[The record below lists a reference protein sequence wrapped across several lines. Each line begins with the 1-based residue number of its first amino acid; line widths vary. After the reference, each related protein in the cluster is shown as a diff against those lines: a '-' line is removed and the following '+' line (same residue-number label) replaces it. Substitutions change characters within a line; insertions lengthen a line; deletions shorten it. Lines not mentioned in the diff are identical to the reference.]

1 MSPDR
6 LLEAARRRLSWQRA
20 LRAGETAAVWALAG
34 ALAGQLG
41 TLVFPYSLP
50 WGWALVAAA
59 GGAAAVTLL
68 VRFVRPATRL
78 EAACWLDRRC
88 ALLDRLA
95 TYVAVREGNPRST
108 LLNHF
113 LEDVHRAAQRVRVG
127 QAVPIR
133 PVRWRAALALVAC
146 VAVWDLVLSG
156 ATLPNTPARRVAE
169 VVRREGRRL
178 LDLAREWEQEASS
191 RGLVEALRSARRA
204 RQAAE
209 LLSSPRATLDA
220 ARRQLV
226 GLREEIV
233 SAREALRSRMQEAA
247 SPADRDGLGGA
258 AQALRELERELARV
272 GRALEEVP
280 LGAEQAE
287 QLRRTLRLLEGKPPL
302 QGSAPAS
309 AALRE
314 AQRRLDRRDRPG
326 AREAVRRA
334 EETLRE
340 LVRLMEEEG
349 ALAKQQHEVE
359 ASSLSISQAVHGGAD
374 PEAAQARPVRYP
386 DSPRNQPGGAGGQ
399 DDPEAQVWEG
409 PQEGAEPGSG
419 HVLDK
424 LGPATPR
431 LEARRRPEHLSGQV
445 GEGRVFAA
453 RVRAPGVVSG
463 ARTPLVRVPARV
475 VRQADEALRA
485 ARVPAPY
492 REWVRRYFSQLAQ
505 AGP

>member
-6 LLEAARRRLSWQRA
+6 LLEAARSRLSWQRA
-20 LRAGETAAVWALAG
+20 LRNGETTAVWVLAG

-41 TLVFPYSLP
+41 SLVFPYSLR
-50 WGWALVAAA
+50 WEWALVAAA
-59 GGAAAVTLL
+59 GSAVAVTLL

-88 ALLDRLA
+88 ALLDRMC
-95 TYVAVREGNPRST
+95 TYVAVREGNPRSA
-108 LLNHF
+108 LVNRF
-113 LEDVHRAAQRVRVG
+113 LEDVHRAVQQVHVSR
-127 QAVPIR
+127 AVPIR
-133 PVRWRAALALVAC
+133 PVRWRAVLALVAS
-146 VAVWDLVLSG
+146 VVVWDLVLSG

-169 VVRREGRRL
+169 AVRREGRRL
-178 LDLAREWEQEASS
+178 LDLAQEWERDARS
-191 RGLVEALRSARRA
+191 RGLVEASRSARRA

-209 LLSSPRATLDA
+209 LMSAPRATLSMA
-220 ARRQLV
+220 QRQLR

-233 SAREALRSRMQEAA
+233 SVRAAVQSRMQEAG
-247 SPADRDGLGGA
+247 SLADRDGLKA

-287 QLRRTLRLLEGKPPL
+287 QLRRTLSLLEGKLHL
-302 QGSAPAS
+302 QRSAPAS

-314 AQRRLDRRDRPG
+314 AQRRLERRDRPG

-334 EETLRE
+334 EDTLRE

-359 ASSLSISQAVHGGAD
+359 ASSLSIAQAVRGGVD

-386 DSPRNQPGGAGGQ
+386 DSPRNRPGGAGGQ

-409 PQEGAEPGSG
+409 PQEGAEPGWG
-419 HVLDK
+419 HVPDK
-424 LGPATPR
+424 LGSATPR
-431 LEARRRPEHLSGQV
+431 LDARRRQEHLPGEV
-445 GEGRVFAA
+445 GEGKVFAA
-453 RVRAPGVVSG
+453 RVQAPGVADS
-463 ARTPLVRVPARV
+463 ARTPLLRVPARV

-492 REWVRRYFSQLAQ
+492 REWVRRYFSQLTE